1 MACPCKN
8 KKNEQQAPATDAV
21 VKNPE
26 ATSAKPVDS
35 DDPLACY
42 DCLDKHLGAAA
53 EYAKEAEEDT
63 TRIEEYRRAVGHM
76 VCAEDHARALGLK
89 DFASRIRLAR
99 KAFQTSRKASD
110 MEALLKENTSVGAI
124 R

>member
-8 KKNEQQAPATDAV
+8 KKNEQQTPATAAV
-21 VKNPE
+21 VKKSE

-35 DDPLACY
+35 EDPLACR

-53 EYAKEAEEDT
+53 EYAKEAEEDP

>member
-8 KKNEQQAPATDAV
+8 KKNERQAPATAAV
-21 VKNPE
+21 VKKPE
-26 ATSAKPVDS
+26 ATSTKPVDS
-35 DDPLACY
+35 DDPLACT
-42 DCLDKHLGAAA
+42 DCLDKHLGAAS

-63 TRIEEYRRAVGHM
+63 SRIEEYRRAVGHM

-110 MEALLKENTSVGAI
+110 MEALLKEDTSVGAI

>member
-8 KKNEQQAPATDAV
+8 KKNEQQAPATSAV
-21 VKNPE
+21 VNMPE
-26 ATSAKPVDS
+26 AISANPVDS
-35 DDPLACY
+35 DDPLACR

-53 EYAKEAEEDT
+53 EYAKEAEEDP

-76 VCAEDHARALGLK
+76 VCAEDHARALGLR

-110 MEALLKENTSVGAI
+110 MEALLNESTSVGAI

>member
-8 KKNEQQAPATDAV
+8 KTNGSPANAPVAV
-21 VKNPE
+21 AARKE
-26 ATSAKPVDS
+26 AEAEKAA
-35 DDPLACY
+35 DDPLACT

-110 MEALLKENTSVGAI
+110 MEALLNENTTVGAI